1 MLKRHSYVIF
11 FLLLFAATS
20 LAQSQVD
27 YFQQLYNHR
36 FKAYMS
42 AVRAYNKAVKKRRPQ
57 NELKRLE
64 RAVNKLKRECGKAK
78 ARLDTAKTNQRKT
91 LRDKGSGGSKEPNIQ
106 AQQLIMDLENKL
118 RNLQEQFR
126 VEGILKGGR
135 LGKNWQELKSSCP
148 MRKQGLPNRVYHT
161 TFR

>member
-42 AVRAYNKAVKKRRPQ
+42 AVQAYNKAVKKRRPQ
-57 NELKRLE
+57 NELKRLD
-64 RAVNKLKRECGKAK
+64 RAVKKLKRECGKAK
-78 ARLDTAKTNQRKT
+78 ARLDTARANQRKT
-91 LRDKGSGGSKEPNIQ
+91 LKEKGSDGSKKPNVQ
-106 AQQLIMDLENKL
+106 AQQLIMSLENKL

-126 VEGILKGGR
+126 VEKRESKRRAIGE
-135 LGKNWQELKSSCP
+135 ELARVK
-148 MRKQGLPNRVYHT
+148 KQLSNAKAGLNK
-161 TFR
+161 

>member
-42 AVRAYNKAVKKRRPQ
+42 AVQAYNKAVKKRRPQ
-57 NELKRLE
+57 NKLKRLE

-78 ARLDTAKTNQRKT
+78 ARLDTAKANQRKT
-91 LRDKGSGGSKEPNIQ
+91 LRNKGSGGSKEPNIQ
-106 AQQLIMDLENKL
+106 GQQLIMDLENKL

-126 VEGILKGGR
+126 VEKRDSKRRAIGE
-135 LGKNWQELKSSCP
+135 ELARVK
-148 MRKQGLPNRVYHT
+148 KQLSNAKAGLT
-161 TFR
+161 K